1 MLLCCK
7 CTWPKA
13 SSCSHVRCN
22 QMENAQAMVT
32 PVATFKAWYG
42 HNGEKTIWYVK
53 ELPGGLVSANVMVC
67 AL

>member
-1 MLLCCK
+1 
-7 CTWPKA
+7 
-13 SSCSHVRCN
+13 
-22 QMENAQAMVT
+22 MENAQAMVT